1 LTPSSVLAALECLFF
16 YMKLLY
22 MRSAPIQKSHFPL
35 AEARGDERAGP
46 YLILSCSGRAWGKV
60 IFPDALRGND
70 RMSELQKTVAVVFNR
85 KGKKLLSE
93 REFINALFFELK
105 WADPTGAGR
114 IEAKEAQ
121 RILEAAMR
129 IGLLEQTDGYVR
141 PTFDLKTVEVPLN
154 YKPTRDLLKEVGEGN
169 ATPAPASPAASQT
182 GKAPEPLPV
191 FSVLIDDIAA
201 KSGWNKRDVVSR
213 INKVVE
219 RLSVDA
225 EVAALL
231 IGKDVGVDV
240 GKYLLEVKEE
250 VLRK

>member
-1 LTPSSVLAALECLFF
+1 
-16 YMKLLY
+16 
-22 MRSAPIQKSHFPL
+22 
-35 AEARGDERAGP
+35 
-46 YLILSCSGRAWGKV
+46 
-60 IFPDALRGND
+60 
-70 RMSELQKTVAVVFNR
+70 MSELQKTVTVVFNR

-105 WADPTGAGR
+105 WADPSGVGR

-121 RILEAAMR
+121 RILEAALR
-129 IGLLEQTDGYVR
+129 QGLLELSDGYVK
-141 PTFDLKTVEVPLN
+141 PTFDLKSVEVSLN
-154 YKPTRDLLKEVGEGN
+154 YKPSKDLLKELGEGGS
-169 ATPAPASPAASQT
+169 APAAASPSSNQ
-182 GKAPEPLPV
+182 GEMKAEPLPV
-191 FSVLIDDIAA
+191 FSVLIDDIAG

>member
-1 LTPSSVLAALECLFF
+1 
-16 YMKLLY
+16 M
-22 MRSAPIQKSHFPL
+22 
-35 AEARGDERAGP
+35 
-46 YLILSCSGRAWGKV
+46 ILSCSGRTKGKV

-70 RMSELQKTVAVVFNR
+70 RMSELQKTVTVVFNR

-105 WADPTGAGR
+105 WAEPTGAGR

-121 RILEAAMR
+121 RILEAALR
-129 IGLLEQTDGYVR
+129 KGLLELSEGYVK

-154 YKPTRDLLKEVGEGN
+154 YKPTRDLLNELGEG
-169 ATPAPASPAASQT
+169 ASSASASPSATQSD
-182 GKAPEPLPV
+182 KKVEPLPV

>member
-1 LTPSSVLAALECLFF
+1 
-16 YMKLLY
+16 
-22 MRSAPIQKSHFPL
+22 
-35 AEARGDERAGP
+35 
-46 YLILSCSGRAWGKV
+46 
-60 IFPDALRGND
+60 
-70 RMSELQKTVAVVFNR
+70 MSELQKTVTVVFNR

-105 WADPTGAGR
+105 WADPSGAGR

-129 IGLLEQTDGYVR
+129 QGLLELADGYVK
-141 PTFDLKTVEVPLN
+141 PTFDLKSVEVPLN
-154 YKPTRDLLKEVGEGN
+154 YKPTKDLLKELGEGSG
-169 ATPAPASPAASQT
+169 PAAASPSATQAD
-182 GKAPEPLPV
+182 KRAEPLPV

-201 KSGWNKRDVVSR
+201 KSGWNKRDVVSK

>member
-1 LTPSSVLAALECLFF
+1 
-16 YMKLLY
+16 
-22 MRSAPIQKSHFPL
+22 
-35 AEARGDERAGP
+35 
-46 YLILSCSGRAWGKV
+46 
-60 IFPDALRGND
+60 
-70 RMSELQKTVAVVFNR
+70 VFNR

-129 IGLLEQTDGYVR
+129 KGLLELSEGYVK
-141 PTFDLKTVEVPLN
+141 PTFDLKSVEVPLN
-154 YKPTRDLLKEVGEGN
+154 YKPTRDLLKELGDGG
-169 ATPAPASPAASQT
+169 PAPASAPASTAQ
-182 GKAPEPLPV
+182 GEKKAEPLPV
-191 FSVLIDDIAA
+191 FSVLIDDIAT

>member
-1 LTPSSVLAALECLFF
+1 
-16 YMKLLY
+16 
-22 MRSAPIQKSHFPL
+22 MRQAIS
-35 AEARGDERAGP
+35 E
-46 YLILSCSGRAWGKV
+46 
-60 IFPDALRGND
+60 ND
-70 RMSELQKTVAVVFNR
+70 RMSELQRTVAVVFNR

-105 WADPTGAGR
+105 WSDPTGAGR
-114 IEAKEAQ
+114 IEAREAQ
-121 RILEAAMR
+121 RILEAALKK
-129 IGLLEQTDGYVR
+129 GLLELSEGYVK
-141 PTFDLKTVEVPLN
+141 PTFDQKSVDVPLN
-154 YKPTRDLLKEVGEGN
+154 YKPTRDLLKELGDGG
-169 ATPAPASPAASQT
+169 ASPAQPAREPAGPKDRKEAQ
-182 GKAPEPLPV
+182 PLPV

-201 KSGWNKRDVVSR
+201 KSGWNKREVVAR

-231 IGKDVGVDV
+231 IGRDVGVDV

>member
-1 LTPSSVLAALECLFF
+1 
-16 YMKLLY
+16 
-22 MRSAPIQKSHFPL
+22 
-35 AEARGDERAGP
+35 
-46 YLILSCSGRAWGKV
+46 
-60 IFPDALRGND
+60 
-70 RMSELQKTVAVVFNR
+70 MSELQKTVTVVFNR

-121 RILEAAMR
+121 RILESAMR
-129 IGLLEQTDGYVR
+129 KGLLELSDGYVK
-141 PTFDLKTVEVPLN
+141 PTFDLKAVEVPLN
-154 YKPTRDLLKEVGEGN
+154 YKPPRDLLKELGDGG
-169 ATPAPASPAASQT
+169 PAPASAPASTAQ
-182 GKAPEPLPV
+182 GEKKAEPLPV
-191 FSVLIDDIAA
+191 FSVLIDDIAT

>member
-1 LTPSSVLAALECLFF
+1 
-16 YMKLLY
+16 
-22 MRSAPIQKSHFPL
+22 
-35 AEARGDERAGP
+35 
-46 YLILSCSGRAWGKV
+46 
-60 IFPDALRGND
+60 
-70 RMSELQKTVAVVFNR
+70 MSELQKTVTVVFNR

-93 REFINALFFELK
+93 REFINALFFEMK
-105 WADPTGAGR
+105 WADPSGAGR

-129 IGLLEQTDGYVR
+129 RGLLELADGYVR
-141 PTFDLKTVEVPLN
+141 PSFDLKAVEVPLN
-154 YKPTRDLLKEVGEGN
+154 YKPTRDLLRDLGEGGS
-169 ATPAPASPAASQT
+169 ASAPPSGAQADK
-182 GKAPEPLPV
+182 KAEPLPV